1 MRQQNISIFYEGQD
15 DLIDILAVSMA
26 SVCYN
31 TKSFID
37 FYILDCGI
45 CNFNKK
51 QLALLKEKFTNCSI
65 EFIPIDLTQFKH
77 LAPWCGK
84 YWDCYSRLLI
94 PELKKDIDKAIYL
107 DSDVIALD
115 DILAL
120 WQEPMDGFAYAAAA
134 DIGYEKLFF
143 ENCINNLNVSAKHI
157 YANAG
162 VLLIDCK
169 KWRKDKICDKLFQI
183 ADKYKQHIY
192 IICEDILSIYSSENK
207 YKLLPS
213 RYNLTDRDN
222 CIKSTVAPEITDEYI
237 EKEWQHIILQHLSPG
252 KAWKKAYNQDT
263 YRELKHFDSFW
274 FFAEKTPFYA
284 GLQKKFDYYNS
295 LDALKLNQIA
305 QENRNIVSK
314 MRILGFPLLTKYE
327 YKKKIKYKLFNKITV
342 ITVKDK

>member
-1 MRQQNISIFYEGQD
+1 MKQQIISIFYEGQD
-15 DLIDILAVSMA
+15 DLVDVLAVSMA

-31 TKSFID
+31 TKSFIN

-45 CNFNKK
+45 CKFNKI
-51 QLALLKEKFTNCSI
+51 LLEKLKDKFNNFSI

-77 LAPWCGK
+77 LTPWCGK

-120 WQEPMDGFAYAAAA
+120 WQEPMNGFAYAAAA
-134 DIGYEKLFF
+134 DIGYNKFFF
-143 ENCINNLNVSAKHI
+143 ENCINNLNVSTKHI

-192 IICEDILSIYSSENK
+192 IICEDILSVYSSENK
-207 YKLLPS
+207 YKLLPQ

-222 CIKSTVAPEITDEYI
+222 CIKTTVAPEITDEYI
-237 EKEWQHIILQHLSPG
+237 ENEWKHIILQHLSPG
-252 KAWKKAYNQDT
+252 KAWKKAYNQST
-263 YRELKHFDSFW
+263 QRELKHFDSFW
-274 FFAEKTPFYA
+274 FFTEMTPFYS
-284 GLQKKFDYYNS
+284 GMQKKFNYYNS
-295 LDALKLNQIA
+295 LDALKLHQMAN
-305 QENRNIVSK
+305 ENKSICTK
-314 MRILGFPLLTKYE
+314 IRILGLPLVTKYE
-327 YKKKIKYKLFNKITV
+327 QNNKIKYKLFNKVTIM
-342 ITVKDK
+342 TVKGK